1 MKQNMLFILILL
13 VCSLALSAATIEITS
28 PKAGEVKGTL
38 NFEVNVTGMERSDTV
53 TYYINGR
60 QISPAINVAP
70 YNFTYYTQVIFDGP
84 ANLTARIQDKNQRV
98 LAESEAIELTVQN
111 EDAKVTVTG
120 VDFTQT
126 LSGVINY
133 TVKIDEPLTEEEVQA
148 LLDRH
153 QSPDKS
159 IEAILTFL
167 DGKMVG
173 GINWGSHTIQRTID
187 TTTLTNG
194 EHELYITAWACKDG
208 LPPVIQYSTKFMV
221 ENEPKPIGITI
232 GYTDR
237 YIYLDTDNK
246 SQKFT
251 TKLVYT
257 DNNIKEIEAE
267 QIKSLTLTSDNDEI
281 VKAAVGKDNSLN
293 ILAVKAG
300 AATITITLETE
311 EDTYSEVVPIFVK
324 NKRGFP
330 HFTKDGQIIDKYDP
344 KNSLY
349 ITNMFMLSATDI
361 ANTPGLYAEIK
372 EAKINTISTGFF
384 RNPADSG
391 DKLRS
396 FEDWKKGWEP
406 YFDEQVQMM
415 KTFNLSGILIG
426 DDFCRTANEMSFVVE
441 NPQAKEIVAYAF
453 EKARDAKIFTSVEMV
468 DEVSFGWGSTP
479 IPANPDA
486 WAHYNP
492 PIPND
497 AFKRLLTY
505 INNVKG
511 HTPISWPIG
520 GISGNDA
527 AQGWLGDPR
536 VSDYNSHYWDVVEW
550 RKAYSDRGSSY
561 PQIRAAIDRVFYGR
575 YPYIQGEKPTLMLA
589 GVCGPFYFKLSE
601 GKAFNPEKD
610 KTRTM
615 GTIPTM
621 ETVAYQMMYH
631 TIIGGSGVRAYAFDG
646 AWDRERASQPVGYEG
661 ETQTGASP
669 FTEGSDR
676 WQSMSSSFN
685 LLSILEP
692 YLLQPIMSSPFIHRD
707 IKTTVR
713 SGNNGILLMAVNTS
727 ESPIEINVPLIN
739 NANNLN
745 FIRYRL
751 LGASLSTDVIKGAA
765 FDSITL
771 EPAETVAYLILTNQ
785 LTTTNDVIPPS
796 VKINIVPNMVVNGTL
811 PIEVTADDNL
821 ALESINLYINGVLT
835 HTWKNNDLKG
845 ELIYEWDTTTSNKQ
859 DKWQSISVVANDI
872 GGNNSMSRA
881 TVLLKNY

>member
-1 MKQNMLFILILL
+1 MKQNLFFILILL
-13 VCSLALSAATIEITS
+13 VCSVALNAATIEIIS

-38 NFEVNVTGMERSDTV
+38 NIEVSVTGMEKSDTV
-53 TYYINGR
+53 TYYMNGR

-70 YNFTYYTQVIFDGP
+70 YNFTYYTQIIFDGP
-84 ANLTARIQDKNQRV
+84 VTLTAEIKDKTRRV
-98 LAESEAIELTVQN
+98 IAESAGIDLTVQN
-111 EDAKVTVTG
+111 KQGKVTVTG

-126 LSGVINY
+126 LSGMISY
-133 TVKIDEPLTEEEVQA
+133 TVKIDEPLSEAEVQS
-148 LLDRH
+148 LLERH
-153 QSPDKS
+153 QGPDKS

-167 DGKMVG
+167 DGKLMG
-173 GINWGSHTIQRTID
+173 GIDWGSHTIKRSID
-187 TTTLTNG
+187 TATLTNG
-194 EHELYITAWACKDG
+194 EHELYITAWAFKDG

-221 ENEPKPIGITI
+221 ENEPEPIGVTI

-246 SQKFT
+246 SQMFIP
-251 TKLVYT
+251 KLVYT
-257 DNNIKEIEAE
+257 DNSINKLEGDK
-267 QIKSLTLTSDNDEI
+267 IKSLTLTSDNDEI

-300 AATITITLETE
+300 AATITVTLETE
-311 EDTYSEVVPIFVK
+311 DDIFTETIPIFVK
-324 NKRGFP
+324 NKRAFP
-330 HFTKDGQIIDKYDP
+330 HFTTDGQIIDKYDP
-344 KNSLY
+344 KKSLY

-361 ANTPGLYAEIK
+361 ANTPGLYDEVR

-384 RNPADSG
+384 RNPADAG

-406 YFDEQVQMM
+406 YFDEQIQMM
-415 KTFNLSGILIG
+415 KSYNLSGILIG

-441 NPQAKEIVAYAF
+441 NPQAKEIIAYAF

-486 WAHYNP
+486 WMHYNP

-505 INNVKG
+505 INSVKE

-550 RKAYSDRGSSY
+550 RRAYSDRGASY
-561 PQIRAAIDRVFYGR
+561 PQLRSAIDRVFYGR
-575 YPYIQGEKPTLMLA
+575 YPFIQNEKPTLMLA
-589 GVCGPFYFKLSE
+589 SVCGPFYFKLSE

-610 KTRTM
+610 QFRGIGTM
-615 GTIPTM
+615 PTM

-631 TIIGGSGVRAYAFDG
+631 TIIGASGVRSYAFDG
-646 AWDRERASQPVGYEG
+646 MWDHERTDQPVGYQG

-685 LLSILEP
+685 LIHILEP
-692 YLLQPIMSSPFIHRD
+692 YLLQPIMSSPYLHRD
-707 IKTTVR
+707 IKTTIR
-713 SGNNGILLMAVNTS
+713 SGNNDILFMAMNTS
-727 ESPIEINVPLIN
+727 ESPIEVNIPLMP
-739 NANNLN
+739 NAADLN
-745 FIRYRL
+745 IVRYRL
-751 LGASLSTDVIKGAA
+751 LGASLTTDVISGTTSDA
-765 FDSITL
+765 ITI

-785 LTTTNDVIPPS
+785 LLASNDIIPPS
-796 VKINIVPNMVVNGTL
+796 VKINLVPNMVVSGTL
-811 PIEVTADDNL
+811 PIEITADDNM
-821 ALESINLYINGVLT
+821 ALESIELYINGVLT
-835 HTWKNNDLKG
+835 HAWKNNDARG
-845 ELIYEWDTTTSNKQ
+845 ELYYEWDTTTSTKQ
-859 DKWQSISVVANDI
+859 GKWQSISVVAKDI
-872 GGNNSMSRA
+872 GGKQSMART
-881 TVLLKNY
+881 TVLLKND